1 MRSYHDITGDGGSA
15 VLDQVAAR
23 RDRIRGNLAGVRWR
37 VAVGSGKGGV
47 GKSTLTYQ
55 LACALVELGRPVA
68 VLDADFNGPTQ
79 ARLGGL
85 RDAAL
90 VPGERGGLALPRT
103 PAGPGVVSLGSI
115 VPEPES
121 LEFDSVSK
129 GDSHTWRATREF
141 TLLGELLG
149 SVEWGRLDL
158 LLIDLPPGAE
168 RTFQYAEFLGPET
181 AFLLVGVPSEVARGV
196 VSRSVAALR
205 RTPNRLLGYV
215 ENMKG
220 YYCEDCG
227 AVKPLFPETDGGAPD
242 LPCLGSVPFDPRLA
256 RLCDRGERWPAGS
269 DAPAARAVRD
279 IAAKLI
285 GALETPR

>member
-15 VLDQVAAR
+15 VVEQVAAR
-23 RDRIRGNLAGVRWR
+23 ASRIRENLAGVRWR

-47 GKSTLTYQ
+47 GKSTLTWQ
-55 LACALVELGRPVA
+55 LACALADRGSTVA
-68 VLDADFNGPTQ
+68 ILDADLNGPTQ
-79 ARLGGL
+79 ARLAGL

-90 VPGERGGLALPRT
+90 VPGSNGGLALPRT
-103 PAGPGVVSLGSI
+103 PAGPGVVSLGSLI
-115 VPEPES
+115 AEPES
-121 LEFDSVSK
+121 LEFDNVAT
-129 GDSHTWRATREF
+129 GESHTWRATREF
-141 TLLGELLG
+141 TLLAELLG
-149 SVEWGRLDL
+149 AVEWGRLDL

-168 RTFQYAEFLGPET
+168 RSFQFAEFLGPET
-181 AFLLVGVPSEVARGV
+181 AFVLVGLPSELAHGV

-205 RTPNRLLGYV
+205 RASNRLLGYV

-227 AVKPLFPETDGGAPD
+227 SVKPRFPEPDGGAPD

-256 RLCDRGERWPAGS
+256 RMCDRGERWPAGS

-279 IAAKLI
+279 IAARMIDL
-285 GALETPR
+285 LEVPR